1 MLTGET
7 GQTHPCLAGI
17 PHERGGDVCFL
28 LWEISNFCF
37 ALVQLKVLRAGA
49 PFLLHTQISFSA
61 LHEENKDG

>member
-17 PHERGGDVCFL
+17 PHERGGGVCFL

-37 ALVQLKVLRAGA
+37 ALVQLVVKSGSA
-49 PFLLHTQISFSA
+49 ISFTYPDIVFGSA
-61 LHEENKDG
+61 